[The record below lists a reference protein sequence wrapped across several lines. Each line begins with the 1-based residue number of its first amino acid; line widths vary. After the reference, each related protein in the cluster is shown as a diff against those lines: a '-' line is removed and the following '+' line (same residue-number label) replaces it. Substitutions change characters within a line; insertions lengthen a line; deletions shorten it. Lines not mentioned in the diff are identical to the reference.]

1 MVRHIVERLRKLVN
15 SVAVSCQ
22 RRLRTRLLML
32 LLLSGALT
40 RGLIVMQMRPLV
52 DNRSVPVAHHA
63 RNGVVSRR
71 ATLHGAASH
80 RPRCTLCCCT
90 SVAGSSALVGAV
102 TPASAPAAALRA
114 LTRGASVASTEL
126 RYVCTRRIGGFVRAR
141 FAPRRAKRAA
151 AVAGACAGASV
162 PWCVRARAR
171 VRQDQPVLLHT
182 FAC

>member
-52 DNRSVPVAHHA
+52 DHRSVPMAHHA

-90 SVAGSSALVGAV
+90 SVAGSSTLVGAV

-126 RYVCTRRIGGFVRAR
+126 RYVCTRRIGGFVRAQ
-141 FAPRRAKRAA
+141 
-151 AVAGACAGASV
+151 AGETSGGGGRCVRGRECALVCA
-162 PWCVRARAR
+162 RARAR
-171 VRQDQPVLLHT
+171 VRQDQPVLPHM
-182 FAC
+182 FAW